1 MAKSR
6 FAAAATALLLVP
18 GAFSALLISTDAQAR
33 ESADCEAAAQVAVL
47 PAPMAPWKGA
57 PLRVIFAAEKPI
69 NGELALIAPDGT
81 VAAKSGDRQGGPPY
95 FWLAEVAAP
104 AAGTWHATLTRA
116 DSSGACGTI
125 TRDIPVADR
134 EPAKPHGVGGSVWP
148 IHNEWDRATENLYSA
163 W

>member
-1 MAKSR
+1 MAKRR

-18 GAFSALLISTDAQAR
+18 GAFSTLLISTDAQAR
-33 ESADCEAAAQVAVL
+33 ESTDCEAAAQVAVL

-69 NGELALIAPDGT
+69 NGELALIAPDGS
-81 VAAKSGDRQGGPPY
+81 VAAKSSDRQGGPPY

-116 DSSGACGTI
+116 DGSGACSTI

-134 EPAKPHGVGGSVWP
+134 EPPKPHGVGGSVWP
-148 IHNEWDRATENLYSA
+148 VHA
-163 W
+163 

>member
-18 GAFSALLISTDAQAR
+18 GAFSALVISTDAQAR

-81 VAAKSGDRQGGPPY
+81 VAAKSGSS
-95 FWLAEVAAP
+95 AI
-104 AAGTWHATLTRA
+104 ATRSPSKQPNPK
-116 DSSGACGTI
+116 SSNQLSGL
-125 TRDIPVADR
+125 
-134 EPAKPHGVGGSVWP
+134 SMQ
-148 IHNEWDRATENLYSA
+148 
-163 W
+163 